1 MKTEGLPVTAV
12 VERVN
17 RISFASPLVV
27 KLVDNFGARVNL
39 GIKKKKE
46 REKIGKVWIGGS
58 IDTNQRVKAVHYE
71 YTSTGCS
78 IGKLRRRFEDE
89 GNNAERER
97 DTSSINSQSCRDDTA
112 GSILDP

>member
-39 GIKKKKE
+39 GIKKKKKE
-46 REKIGKVWIGGS
+46 RKNRQSLDRSVDRS
-58 IDTNQRVKAVHYE
+58 IPTNE
-71 YTSTGCS
+71 
-78 IGKLRRRFEDE
+78 
-89 GNNAERER
+89 
-97 DTSSINSQSCRDDTA
+97 
-112 GSILDP
+112 

>member
-46 REKIGKVWIGGS
+46 RKNRQSLDRSVDRS
-58 IDTNQRVKAVHYE
+58 IPTNE
-71 YTSTGCS
+71 
-78 IGKLRRRFEDE
+78 
-89 GNNAERER
+89 
-97 DTSSINSQSCRDDTA
+97 
-112 GSILDP
+112 

>member
-46 REKIGKVWIGGS
+46 REKIGKVWIDRW
-58 IDTNQRVKAVHYE
+58 IDRYQPTSKSCTLRVYKHGMLDRK
-71 YTSTGCS
+71 TSTK
-78 IGKLRRRFEDE
+78 IRRR
-89 GNNAERER
+89 RE
-97 DTSSINSQSCRDDTA
+97 
-112 GSILDP
+112 

>member
-39 GIKKKKE
+39 GIKKKKK
-46 REKIGKVWIGGS
+46 REKK
-58 IDTNQRVKAVHYE
+58 
-71 YTSTGCS
+71 
-78 IGKLRRRFEDE
+78 
-89 GNNAERER
+89 
-97 DTSSINSQSCRDDTA
+97 
-112 GSILDP
+112 